1 MVFLGARARRII
13 GAPDAQERAFLR
25 VSHSI
30 PPITD
35 FARHLTPGY
44 YPHRKLA
51 FEYLLAYQ
59 KSGPLNANTKS
70 LSAKLDLL
78 KAGNFGS

>member
-1 MVFLGARARRII
+1 MPVLGRCGGEVVFLGARARRII

-59 KSGPLNANTKS
+59 KSGPVNANTK
-70 LSAKLDLL
+70 
-78 KAGNFGS
+78 